1 MKNLTIEIPDNTD
14 HRSLRSPEEFQPF
27 PHPGLPAEFC
37 KRGFIHNIALHRVAG
52 ERHREISSGKK
63 GDAERADE
71 VLVHADV
78 AEGVIISWPLAIPS
92 ETGDPPDIARDCG
105 RCRYGDDALL
115 PQQLAFERLTL
126 PTDGFIMKRDD
137 DDPVLLEPKVGVLQK

>member
-1 MKNLTIEIPDNTD
+1 MEIPDNTD

-37 KRGFIHNIALHRVAG
+37 KRGFIHNIALYRVAG
-52 ERHREISSGKK
+52 ECHREISSGKK